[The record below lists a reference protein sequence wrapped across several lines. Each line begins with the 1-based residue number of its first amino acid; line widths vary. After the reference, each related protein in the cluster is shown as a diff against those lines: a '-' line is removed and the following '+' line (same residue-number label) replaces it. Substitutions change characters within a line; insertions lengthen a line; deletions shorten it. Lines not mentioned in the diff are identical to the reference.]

1 MLLVI
6 FSMFVTIKICAY
18 TPLVGKNSK
27 ADTSNDGALSPSQ
40 IQLTD
45 SYARSGEQI
54 NWQVIATGGNC
65 GSSANYVLCATAGQT
80 AVGIGSSS
88 SLVLRSGF
96 WQSFGSVNCCLA
108 WGNAGD
114 ANSDEAINLLD
125 ILWVIEYVYQDPP
138 GHPPNPGGCDALL
151 DVNGDG
157 LAVNTPTINLLDI
170 LALIEHV
177 YQEPVGTP
185 TLCCPPGC
193 LVP

>member
-1 MLLVI
+1 MTRFLI
-6 FSMFVTIKICAY
+6 TITAMIGVYILFPGDAI
-18 TPLVGKNSK
+18 
-27 ADTSNDGALSPSQ
+27 ADRT
-40 IQLTD
+40 
-45 SYARSGEQI
+45 GEQI
-54 NWQVIATGGNC
+54 DWDVCSNGGTR
-65 GSSANYVLCATAGQT
+65 GSSEHYRVRGTICQT
-80 AVGIGSSS
+80 ATDWGGSTSYS
-88 SLVLRSGF
+88 IHSGF
-96 WQSFGSVNCCLA
+96 WQTFESVNCCLT

-157 LAVNTPTINLLDI
+157 STVETPTVNLLDI
-170 LALIEHV
+170 LALIENI

-193 LVP
+193 LIP